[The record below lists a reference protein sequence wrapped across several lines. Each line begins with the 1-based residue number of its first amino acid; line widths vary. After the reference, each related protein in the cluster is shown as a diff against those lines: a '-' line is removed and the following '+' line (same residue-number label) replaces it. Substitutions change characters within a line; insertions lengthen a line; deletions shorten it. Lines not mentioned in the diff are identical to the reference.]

1 MGSLT
6 VSTSTAKTK
15 IANKVFSSPSILC
28 RQRDAFAMLCVLQH
42 ALIQAL
48 SLGQADRGF
57 WTMVRDG
64 LSSSCSTVRKRALYI
79 LNVLVDHAK
88 SAAYYAGSNA
98 GATVQAGAQS
108 LLWWDRFV
116 QVIDMFN
123 TALET
128 HLLNQTLPMCTSL
141 LREAFGVSEEK
152 EMAQDR
158 SIHEDVGA
166 PLPDPA
172 FKWATLLL
180 ARAITVPN
188 FAVQR
193 IYLLW
198 LMSEDGKKSVPL
210 GKLGPEFI
218 ERYILPAFKEMS
230 NFKEHRTNV
239 GRFLAL
245 LVTSQAE
252 CEARREV
259 LVAIFV
265 FCKDSV
271 QSALVRQT
279 LLGFIE
285 QDDVLPTFSPC
296 LEAGDLELTCQM
308 ISAMESQYNHG
319 LRQLFAELVIK
330 CWEVFTDYPRLA
342 AAGPN
347 SAAILRNALLV
358 IPVKASLGT
367 CYERLARFLEVIAGA
382 GDFRMWWSETTM
394 QASKALVLG
403 NTARCGDEITLASS
417 GSLGNKHWSAPE
429 GSIWFSAEGL
439 RCFESIHQPNISS
452 CALACMF
459 LPASAAAQ
467 TLSPVQHVLGRIQS
481 HPYISLRCCL
491 VSFLMVCNLGKFLRE
506 RDHPAVRETLRQH
519 AGGTSEYLAGLLRE
533 SISISETHYGE
544 GDRGRIFDVL
554 VEVFGTFVWLAADN
568 G

>member
-1 MGSLT
+1 
-6 VSTSTAKTK
+6 
-15 IANKVFSSPSILC
+15 
-28 RQRDAFAMLCVLQH
+28 MLCVLQH
-42 ALIQAL
+42 ALIPAL

-57 WTMVRDG
+57 WTMVRGG

-79 LNVLVDHAK
+79 LNVLVKHAQ
-88 SAAYYAGSNA
+88 SAACYAGSEA
-98 GATVQAGAQS
+98 GATVQAGAQT

-158 SIHEDVGA
+158 SLHEDVGA
-166 PLPDPA
+166 PLPEPA

-198 LMSEDGKKSVPL
+198 LMGEDGKKSVPL

-230 NFKEHRTNV
+230 NFTEDRTKV

-259 LVAIFV
+259 LVALFV

-330 CWEVFTDYPRLA
+330 CWEIFTDYLRLA

-367 CYERLARFLEVIAGA
+367 CYERLARFLEVIAEA

-403 NTARCGDEITLASS
+403 NRARCDDQITLASS
-417 GSLGNKHWSAPE
+417 GSLGNKHWSAPQ

-491 VSFLMVCNLGKFLRE
+491 VSFLMVCNLGNFLRE

-533 SISISETHYGE
+533 SISISENHYGE